1 MSAGLSPGPAPRAV
15 RAGFVSLVG
24 AGPGDPDLLTVR
36 AVRRLREA
44 DVVLYDSLVD
54 ARVLAEAVRARFVD
68 VGKRAGGRQVSQ
80 STTERLLVRLAR
92 RGLQVVRLKGGDP
105 FVFGRGGEEA
115 LALAR
120 AGVAFEVVPGLSSAL
135 AGPALGG
142 IPVTHR
148 GRSAAVLV
156 LSGHDLGAAEQI
168 LSGVHPGSLTV
179 VVLMARER
187 RAALAE
193 LLLARGFAATLG
205 AAVVQS
211 ASLPGQ
217 AVWKGTLRE
226 LATPE
231 RSAELDPTA
240 ASLLVIGPTV
250 ELAEELCASQS
261 WAA

>member
-1 MSAGLSPGPAPRAV
+1 MSAVASGMAGRAAG
-15 RAGFVSLVG
+15 AGFVSLVG
-24 AGPGDPDLLTVR
+24 AGPGDPELLTVR

-44 DVVLYDSLVD
+44 DVVLYDALVD
-54 ARVLAEAVRARFVD
+54 ERVLAEATRARFVD
-68 VGKRAGGRQVSQ
+68 VGKRAGGRQVTQ

-92 RGLQVVRLKGGDP
+92 RGLRVVRLKGGDP

-120 AGVAFEVVPGLSSAL
+120 AGIAFEVVPGLSSAL

-156 LSGHDLGAAEQI
+156 LSGHDLGTAEQL
-168 LSGVHPGSLTV
+168 LSGVNPGNLTV

-187 RAALAE
+187 RAELAR
-193 LLLARGFAATLG
+193 LLLSRGFAATLG

-217 AVWKGTLRE
+217 TVWKGTLRE

-231 RSAELDPTA
+231 LSAGLDPGA

-250 ELAEELCASQS
+250 DLAEELCRTVS